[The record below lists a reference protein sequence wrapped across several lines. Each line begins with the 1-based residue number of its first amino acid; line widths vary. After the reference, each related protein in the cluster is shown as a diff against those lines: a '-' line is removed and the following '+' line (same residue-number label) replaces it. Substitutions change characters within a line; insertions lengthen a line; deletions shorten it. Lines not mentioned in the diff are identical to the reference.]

1 MISEAPPSVT
11 VMGGCAFV
19 PVTNSPGH
27 FVRVD
32 LEDLRRLEAQGQA
45 GAWFLNGND
54 HRPRYVRTQNGPG
67 KGRLHQVARLITQAG
82 PGEIVRYRDGDR
94 LNLTRANLSL
104 VRRHRRAETYRE

>member
-1 MISEAPPSVT
+1 
-11 VMGGCAFV
+11 MGACAYV

-27 FVRVD
+27 YVRVD
-32 LEDLRRLEAQGQA
+32 LGDLRRLEGRGQA

-54 HRPRYVRTQNGPG
+54 RRPGYVRTQNGPG
-67 KGRLHQVARLITQAG
+67 KGRLRQVARLITEAG

-104 VRRHRRAETYRE
+104 VRRHRRDETYRE

>member
-32 LEDLRRLEAQGQA
+32 LEDLRRLEARGKA
-45 GAWFLNGND
+45 GAWFLNGNGG
-54 HRPRYVRTQNGPG
+54 RSRFVRTRRTGS
-67 KGRLHQVARLITQAG
+67 RHLVQVARLITQAG

-104 VRRHRRAETYRE
+104 VRRHRRDETYRE